1 MNLLSIALSACSFAH
16 ISTADAEGSF
26 QLYSD
31 GDCTTKQGT
40 PILTPHDTCI
50 ETNQA
55 SSISALSLP
64 SCPNGHPV
72 LYISDEESCRE
83 PTVQPAAQSG
93 NVGDCLFLPTG
104 SGIGSAAFVCIEKV
118 TTVSDTQPPAP
129 TTLKTI
135 VSTSATDAAESS
147 VTSASSASATSP
159 GSNEGQSTPGFS
171 GLSLSDRIALGCA
184 LGVGLPALIF
194 AILQWYNAWYQWREQ
209 QRHPPL
215 LRIIPAPGLPPP
227 YELHVRQP

>member
-16 ISTADAEGSF
+16 ISTADTEGSI

-31 GDCTTKQGT
+31 GDCTTKQGA

-55 SSISALSLP
+55 SSISAISLP
-64 SCPNGHPV
+64 SCPNGHPL
-72 LYISDEESCRE
+72 LYISDEDSCHKASI
-83 PTVQPAAQSG
+83 QPAPQSG
-93 NVGDCLFLPTG
+93 NVGDCLFFSTG
-104 SGIGSAAFVCIEKV
+104 SGIGSAAFVCINKV
-118 TTVSDTQPPAP
+118 TTVSDTKPPAP
-129 TTLKTI
+129 TTLKSI
-135 VSTSATDAAESS
+135 VSTSATFAAESS
-147 VTSASSASATSP
+147 VTSASSTSATSP
-159 GSNEGQSTPGFS
+159 GSNDGQRTPGFS

-184 LGVGLPALIF
+184 LGLGLPALIF
-194 AILQWYNAWYQWREQ
+194 AILTWYNAWDQWREQ